1 MLFKTE
7 ADLKFHQSKVH
18 DYGEMCS
25 IYPCDKCGYQ
35 GQDLASLERH
45 MNESHVL
52 TDLEELGIVKLLV
65 YSRKIKQ
72 TFARLNMD
80 EEGSL
85 DIEESEDEFSIDE
98 IFVEDEPQK
107 KSS

>member
-1 MLFKTE
+1 
-7 ADLKFHQSKVH
+7 
-18 DYGEMCS
+18 
-25 IYPCDKCGYQ
+25 
-35 GQDLASLERH
+35 

-80 EEGSL
+80 KEGSL